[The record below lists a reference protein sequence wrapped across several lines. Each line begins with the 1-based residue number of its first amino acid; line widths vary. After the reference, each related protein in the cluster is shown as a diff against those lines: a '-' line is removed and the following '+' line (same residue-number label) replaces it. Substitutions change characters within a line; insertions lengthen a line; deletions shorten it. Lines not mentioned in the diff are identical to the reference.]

1 MEGGKKRSK
10 RNGRR
15 SFKGKLTYVL
25 AAGAFAILCFFI
37 YFFLTAE
44 NQTHLDE
51 TAKAAIV
58 DHLSDSYPNQTF
70 VETSKSIL
78 RNAGFRVYYYSE
90 AAVDVGFCRKLPSYD
105 FNVII
110 FRMHSAVYEGS
121 NLLVF
126 FTSESFSDFKARTSY
141 VSDFVSDP
149 PRLVRAMMYEGADPY
164 FGITPSF
171 VQSMKGEFDDTL
183 IIMMG
188 CNGLD
193 PAHISMAE
201 ALINKGA
208 KVCIGWDELVSAFHT
223 DHATACLLQKLFVEN
238 KTVKIAVEEVNRE
251 VGPDPMYKSKLSWH
265 PFETGHYSF
274 QNNLCGAFP
283 CLIYLRKLQNFP
295 EVCSHYCNV

>member
-1 MEGGKKRSK
+1 MEGGRKRSK
-10 RNGRR
+10 RKSRKPLKR
-15 SFKGKLTYVL
+15 KLTFGL
-25 AAGAFAILCFFI
+25 AAGAFIILCSLI
-37 YFFLTAE
+37 YSFLTAE

-90 AAVDVGFCRKLPSYD
+90 GAVDVGFCRKLPSYD
-105 FNVII
+105 FDVII
-110 FRMHSAVYEGS
+110 FRMHSAVNEGS
-121 NLLVF
+121 DLLVF
-126 FTSESFSDFKARTSY
+126 FTSEPFSDFKARTSY
-141 VSDFVSDP
+141 ISDFVSDP

-171 VQSMKGEFDDTL
+171 VQSMKGKFDDTL

-193 PAHISMAE
+193 PAHTSMAE

-208 KVCIGWDELVSAFHT
+208 KTCIGWDELVSAFHT

-238 KTVKIAVEEVNRE
+238 KTVQIAVEEVNRE
-251 VGPDPMYKSKLSWH
+251 VGPDPTYGSKLSWH
-265 PFETGHYSF
+265 PFETGDYSF
-274 QNNLCGAFP
+274 QNNLCGAFL
-283 CLIYLRKLQNFP
+283 CLIDLRRLQNFAK
-295 EVCSHYCNV
+295 VCGHYCNV